1 MDDEE
6 LEKSGDTQT
15 SADDTKAADNSE
27 NKDDLKDTNNGEQ
40 KDNDAKDNDDKGDDE
55 VANAF
60 GNKSE
65 IKNEGDKGKKTNT
78 VAKKNTDG
86 SITFKN
92 QEELNGFI
100 DRMVAKG
107 AKKAEVDFQSK
118 SDEEENSNQN
128 NDTNKNAQDNTNV
141 TENSV
146 ATPNYSAD
154 IALSMIE
161 AGADSSKARRAARL
175 VDTNKVIVNGQ
186 LDEVKLKEEVESILS
201 EFPEFKNSQTTES
214 TDKGFKFGAGKQAY
228 TDSNEDL
235 ISDIFGNKQ

>member
-1 MDDEE
+1 MDEEE
-6 LEKSGDTQT
+6 LEKNEDTQT
-15 SADDTKAADNSE
+15 SAEDTKAAEDSE
-27 NKDDLKDTNNGEQ
+27 NKDGAKDANNGEQ
-40 KDNDAKDNDDKGDDE
+40 KDVNVKDNEDKDNDE
-55 VANAF
+55 VSNAF

-65 IKNEGDKGKKTNT
+65 TKNEGDKGKKTNT

-107 AKKAEVDFQSK
+107 AKKAE
-118 SDEEENSNQN
+118 E
-128 NDTNKNAQDNTNV
+128 DTQAKTNEIAPQNTN
-141 TENSV
+141 TNNQKQSEDNENINI
-146 ATPNYSAD
+146 AQNFTAD

-175 VDTNKVIVNGQ
+175 VDTSKVIVNGQ
-186 LDEVKLKEEVESILS
+186 LDEAKLKEEVESILS
-201 EFPEFKNSQTTES
+201 EFPEFKSSQSTENS
-214 TDKGFKFGAGKQAY
+214 DKGFKFGAGKQAY

>member
-6 LEKSGDTQT
+6 LEKNEDTQT
-15 SADDTKAADNSE
+15 STDNANETVDSNNSQDA
-27 NKDDLKDTNNGEQ
+27 NKSKNAPNNDEKDTDESKTNQ
-40 KDNDAKDNDDKGDDE
+40 DDK

-65 IKNEGDKGKKTNT
+65 TKKEDDKGKKTNT

-100 DRMVAKG
+100 DRMIAKG
-107 AKKAEVDFQSK
+107 AKKTINNETQT
-118 SDEEENSNQN
+118 EENKSIEQDESIDTTENEQLN
-128 NDTNKNAQDNTNV
+128 NKDTNTA
-141 TENSV
+141 
-146 ATPNYSAD
+146 PNFIAD

-161 AGADSSKARRAARL
+161 GGVDAKKARRVARL
-175 VDTNKVIVNGQ
+175 VDTNKIIVDGQ
-186 LDEVKLKEEVESILS
+186 LDEAKLKEEVEAILS
-201 EFPEFKNSQTTES
+201 DFPEFKSSQPSEETE
-214 TDKGFKFGAGKQAY
+214 KGFKFGAGKQAY

-235 ISDIFGNKQ
+235 ISGIFGNK